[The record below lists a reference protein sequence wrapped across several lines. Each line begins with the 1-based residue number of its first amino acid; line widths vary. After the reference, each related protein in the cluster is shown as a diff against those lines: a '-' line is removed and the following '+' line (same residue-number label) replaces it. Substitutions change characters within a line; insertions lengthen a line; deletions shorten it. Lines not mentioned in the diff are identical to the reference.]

1 MVSLDV
7 FAAGPRGTG
16 RPAPVWQKVWL
27 GLLVAVTALATGVFA
42 CITPLVA
49 AAALCAVTLNR
60 RDALIGVALV
70 WLGNQMIGYGIAG
83 YPVNADSLSWGAA
96 IGIATL
102 AATFIAGEV
111 VAKLHSAPLRMA
123 VTFVASFA
131 VYEVLLAG
139 VAVVLGGLETFA
151 PDIVLYFAGINA
163 IWALA
168 FALGYLVLAEVAGTR
183 GETVGRTA

>member
-7 FAAGPRGTG
+7 FAAGT

-27 GLLVAVTALATGVFA
+27 GLLVAVTALATGIFA

-111 VAKLHSAPLRMA
+111 VAKLHSAPLRLA
-123 VTFVASFA
+123 VAFVASFA

-183 GETVGRTA
+183 GVTAGRTA

>member
-7 FAAGPRGTG
+7 FAGT

-27 GLLVAVTALATGVFA
+27 ALLVAVTALATGVFA
-42 CITPLVA
+42 CITPLAA

-83 YPVNADSLSWGAA
+83 YPATAESFSWGAA
-96 IGIATL
+96 IGVASL
-102 AATFIAGEV
+102 AATFVAGEV
-111 VAKLHSAPLRMA
+111 VAKFRNAPLRL
-123 VTFVASFA
+123 VVAFIAAFA

-151 PDIVLYFAGINA
+151 PNIVLYFAGINA
-163 IWALA
+163 IWAVA
-168 FALGYLVLAEVAGTR
+168 FALGYLVLAEVVGTR
-183 GETVGRTA
+183 SGTVRRTA